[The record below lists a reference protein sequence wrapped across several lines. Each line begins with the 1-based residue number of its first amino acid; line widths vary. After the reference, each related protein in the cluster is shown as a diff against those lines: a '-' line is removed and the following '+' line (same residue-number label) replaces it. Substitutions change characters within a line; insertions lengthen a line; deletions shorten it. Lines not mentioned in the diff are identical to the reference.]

1 MILIIYGAA
10 EIYYQLQ
17 NKYGVMIM
25 KKIIDSAVS
34 ELIKIIDSKNNSK
47 KVAWQFILEE
57 LDAALKW
64 KSCNTR

>member
-1 MILIIYGAA
+1 
-10 EIYYQLQ
+10 
-17 NKYGVMIM
+17 M